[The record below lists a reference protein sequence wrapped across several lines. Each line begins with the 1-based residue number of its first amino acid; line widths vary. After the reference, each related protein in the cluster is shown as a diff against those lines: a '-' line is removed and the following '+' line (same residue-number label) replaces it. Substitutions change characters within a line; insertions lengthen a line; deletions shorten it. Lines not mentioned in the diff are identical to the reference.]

1 MHFKIPKNMIKKI
14 KLYGLSLAV
23 ILSLNLSCTAIQNSN
38 KTQRGAGIGVAAGAL
53 VGGLIG
59 GNIGGALIGAAIGGA
74 AGGIIGRQMD
84 KQADKIEAAVP
95 GAEVKRVGEG
105 IQIIFD
111 DKSGVNFA
119 FDSAELTADAK
130 KNLNAVAEVFLE
142 FPDTELMIEGHTDS
156 VGDDNYNMKLSKRR
170 ADAVASYLKAQGVAG
185 NRFKVEAFG
194 ETRPRFE
201 NDTKEGQAKNRR
213 VEIGVA
219 ANEEMIQDAKA
230 QAE

>member
-1 MHFKIPKNMIKKI
+1 MLKKLKI
-14 KLYGLSLAV
+14 YSLSVIV
-23 ILSLNLSCTAIQNSN
+23 ILSLNFSCTAIQNSN

-74 AGGIIGRQMD
+74 AGAVIGNQMD
-84 KQADKIEAAVP
+84 KQANKIEEAVP

-119 FDSAELTADAK
+119 FDSSELTAEAK
-130 KNLNAVAEVFLE
+130 KNLDAVAEIFIE

-156 VGDDNYNMKLSKRR
+156 VGDENYNMKLSKRR
-170 ADAVASYLKAQGVAG
+170 ADAVVAYIKSRGVAG

-194 ETRPRFE
+194 ETRPRFD
-201 NDTKEGQAKNRR
+201 NDTKENQAKNRR

-219 ANEEMIQDAKA
+219 ANEQMIQDAKA
-230 QAE
+230 QTQ

>member
-1 MHFKIPKNMIKKI
+1 MIKKI
-14 KLYGLSLAV
+14 KIYGLSLLV
-23 ILSLNLSCTAIQNSN
+23 ILSLNLSCKSIENSN
-38 KTQRGAGIGVAAGAL
+38 KTQKGAVIGVAAGAL

-59 GNIGGALIGAAIGGA
+59 GNIGGALIGAAIGGG
-74 AGGIIGRQMD
+74 AGALIGNKMD
-84 KQADKIEAAVP
+84 KQANKIEEAVP

-119 FDSAELTADAK
+119 FDSADLTAEAK
-130 KNLNAVAEVFLE
+130 KNLDAVAEVFIE

-156 VGDDNYNMKLSKRR
+156 TGDDNYNMKLSKRR
-170 ADAVASYLKAQGVAG
+170 ADAVASYIKSQGVAA

-194 ETRPRFE
+194 ETRPIGD
-201 NDTKEGQAKNRR
+201 NKTKEGQSQNRR

-219 ANEEMIQDAKA
+219 ANKQMIDDAKA
-230 QAE
+230 QAN

>member
-1 MHFKIPKNMIKKI
+1 MIKKLKI
-14 KLYGLSLAV
+14 YGLSLVV

-74 AGGIIGRQMD
+74 AGGLIGNHMD
-84 KQADKIEAAVP
+84 KQADKIEEAVP

-105 IQIIFD
+105 IHIIFD
-111 DKSGVNFA
+111 DKSGVNFG
-119 FDSAELTADAK
+119 FDSADLTTEAK
-130 KNLNAVAEVFLE
+130 KNLDAVAEVFLE

-156 VGDDNYNMKLSKRR
+156 VGNDDYNMKLSKRR
-170 ADAVASYLKAQGVAG
+170 ADAVANYLKSKGVTS

-201 NDTKEGQAKNRR
+201 NETKEGQSKNRR
-213 VEIGVA
+213 VEIGVT
-219 ANEEMIQDAKA
+219 ANEQMIKDAKA
-230 QAE
+230 QSE

>member
-1 MHFKIPKNMIKKI
+1 MIKKLKI
-14 KLYGLSLAV
+14 YGLAVVV
-23 ILSLNLSCTAIQNSN
+23 ILSLNLGCTAIQNSN

-74 AGGIIGRQMD
+74 AGGLIGNHMD
-84 KQADKIEAAVP
+84 KQADKIEEAVP
-95 GAEVKRVGEG
+95 GAEVKRIGEG

-130 KNLNAVAEVFLE
+130 KNLNAVAEIFIE

-170 ADAVASYLKAQGVAG
+170 ADAVVAYIKSQGVAG

-194 ETRPRFE
+194 ETRPRFP
-201 NDTKEGQAKNRR
+201 NDTKDNQAKNRR

-219 ANEEMIQDAKA
+219 ANEQMIQDAKA

>member
-1 MHFKIPKNMIKKI
+1 MLKKI
-14 KLYGLSLAV
+14 KIYGLSLVV

-74 AGGIIGRQMD
+74 AGGIIGNQMD
-84 KQADKIEAAVP
+84 KQADKIEEAVP

-111 DKSGVNFA
+111 DKSGVNFG
-119 FDSAELTADAK
+119 FDSADLTAEAT
-130 KNLNAVAEVFLE
+130 KNLDAVAEIFIE

-156 VGDDNYNMKLSKRR
+156 VGDENYNLKLSKRR
-170 ADAVASYLKAQGVAG
+170 ADSVVAYLKSKGVAG

-194 ETRPRFE
+194 ETRPRFD
-201 NDTKEGQAKNRR
+201 NATKEGQTKNRR

-219 ANEEMIQDAKA
+219 ANEQMIQDAKA

>member
-1 MHFKIPKNMIKKI
+1 MFKKI

-23 ILSLNLSCTAIQNSN
+23 IFSLNLSCTAIQNSN

-74 AGGIIGRQMD
+74 AGGIIGNHMD
-84 KQADKIEAAVP
+84 KQADKIEQAVP

-105 IQIIFD
+105 IHIIFD

-119 FDSAELTADAK
+119 FDSAELTPDSK
-130 KNLNAVAEVFLE
+130 KNLDAVAEIFLE

-170 ADAVASYLKAQGVAG
+170 ADAVASYLKAKGVSS

-213 VEIGVA
+213 VEIGVT
-219 ANEEMIQDAKA
+219 ANEQMIQDAKA
-230 QAE
+230 QAQ

>member
-1 MHFKIPKNMIKKI
+1 MLKKI

-23 ILSLNLSCTAIQNSN
+23 ICSLNLGCTAIQNSN

-59 GNIGGALIGAAIGGA
+59 GDIGGALIGAAIGGA
-74 AGGIIGRQMD
+74 AGGIIGNQMD
-84 KQADKIEAAVP
+84 KQADKIEEAVP

-130 KNLNAVAEVFLE
+130 NNLDAVAEIFLE
-142 FPDTELMIEGHTDS
+142 FPDTDLMIEGHTDS

-170 ADAVASYLKAQGVAG
+170 ADAVVNYLKAKGVSS
-185 NRFKVEAFG
+185 NRFQVEAFG

-219 ANEEMIQDAKA
+219 ANEQMIQDAKA
-230 QAE
+230 QAK

>member
-1 MHFKIPKNMIKKI
+1 MLKNLKI
-14 KLYGLSLAV
+14 YGLSLAV
-23 ILSLNLSCTAIQNSN
+23 ILSLNMGCTAIQNSN

-59 GNIGGALIGAAIGGA
+59 GNIGGALIGAAVGGA
-74 AGGIIGRQMD
+74 AGALIGNHMD
-84 KQADKIEAAVP
+84 KQADKIQEAVP

-119 FDSAELTADAK
+119 FDSADLTTEAK
-130 KNLNAVAEVFLE
+130 KNLDAVAEVFIE

-156 VGDDNYNMKLSKRR
+156 VGDDTYNMKLSKRR
-170 ADAVASYLKAQGVAG
+170 ADAVVAYLKSRGVAG

-219 ANEEMIQDAKA
+219 ANEQMIEDAKA
-230 QAE
+230 QSE

>member
-1 MHFKIPKNMIKKI
+1 MLKRLKI
-14 KLYGLSLAV
+14 YGLSLAV
-23 ILSLNLSCTAIQNSN
+23 ILSLNLSCTALQNSN

-74 AGGIIGRQMD
+74 AGGLIGNQMD
-84 KQADKIEAAVP
+84 KQANKIEEAVP

-111 DKSGVNFA
+111 DKSGVNFG
-119 FDSAELTADAK
+119 FDSADLTAEAT
-130 KNLNAVAEVFLE
+130 KNLDAVAEIFIE

-156 VGDDNYNMKLSKRR
+156 VGDENYNLKLSKRR
-170 ADAVASYLKAQGVAG
+170 ADSVVAYLKSKGVAG

-194 ETRPRFE
+194 ETRPRFD
-201 NDTKEGQAKNRR
+201 NANKDGQAKNRR

-219 ANEEMIQDAKA
+219 ANEQMIEDAKA
-230 QAE
+230 QSE

>member
-1 MHFKIPKNMIKKI
+1 MKTL

-38 KTQRGAGIGVAAGAL
+38 KTQRGAGIGAATGAL

-59 GNIGGALIGAAIGGA
+59 GDIGGALIGAAIGGG
-74 AGGIIGRQMD
+74 AGALIGNQMD

-119 FDSAELTADAK
+119 FDSADLTAEAK
-130 KNLNAVAEVFLE
+130 KNLDAVAEVFIE

-156 VGDDNYNMKLSKRR
+156 TGDDNYNMKLSKRR
-170 ADAVASYLKAQGVAG
+170 ADAVASYLKAKGVSA
-185 NRFKVEAFG
+185 NRFMVKAFG

-201 NDTKEGQAKNRR
+201 NNTKEGQAKNRR

-219 ANEEMIQDAKA
+219 ANEQMIEDAKA
-230 QAE
+230 QAN

>member
-1 MHFKIPKNMIKKI
+1 MLKKLKI
-14 KLYGLSLAV
+14 YSLSVIV
-23 ILSLNLSCTAIQNSN
+23 ILSLNFSCTAIQNSN

-74 AGGIIGRQMD
+74 AGAVIGNQMD
-84 KQADKIEAAVP
+84 KQANKIEEAVP

-111 DKSGVNFA
+111 DKSGVNFD
-119 FDSAELTADAK
+119 FDSSELTAEAK
-130 KNLNAVAEVFLE
+130 KNLDAVAEIFIE

-156 VGDDNYNMKLSKRR
+156 VGDENYNMKLSKRR
-170 ADAVASYLKAQGVAG
+170 ADAVVAYIKSRGVAG

-194 ETRPRFE
+194 ETRPRFD
-201 NDTKEGQAKNRR
+201 NDTKENQAKNRR

-219 ANEEMIQDAKA
+219 ANEQMIQDAKA
-230 QAE
+230 QTQ